1 MNTPFFLLP
10 SQIPHAT
17 RLADSL
23 RAHGCALDA
32 SSPGAEKT
40 YIACAV
46 AASLDMRPMVIT
58 TKATIPAWV
67 RTVRGFGLEPVGI
80 VNYERIR
87 MGKMEECMKIQRRLK
102 GRSKSLFHWRLP
114 KRTLLVFD
122 EVQKCR
128 AYRSVNAQLLLA
140 AARQGIPRLLCSATA
155 FVSPMDCFA
164 IDAAL
169 KLYPDGWFWHWAS
182 EHGCRKGRFGWRFE
196 GDEDDLRRIHRAI
209 FPSKGSRLSLSDIPE
224 FPETRIEALPIETG
238 RGREIQAIYDRM
250 KRELLAATQFQHA
263 ELPIGHHKEIA
274 APAGRVKETQ
284 AAQLLM
290 EFLEARGFPG
300 GFIRLYGC
308 EFLLQ
313 SVHKKRVDEL
323 QNVALARVV
332 RSQGA
337 AFFRLHHALEHGT
350 ENGRGYFAPVQPAAI
365 EQRLPH
371 GRIEGGHGQ
380 ELRKQAAVDVG
391 EFQQDLV
398 APLHALFFRRIE
410 HLKELR
416 QQRRKVA
423 PVFRRARGKVI
434 MEGIAFKN
442 ARILGKQTEEQ
453 AHQIHLQR
461 MAAVAGFLQGVME
474 FA

>member
-1 MNTPFFLLP
+1 MEVEDMNTPFSLLP

-32 SSPGAEKT
+32 SSPGAGKT
-40 YIACAV
+40 YIACVV

-58 TKATIPAWV
+58 TKATLPAWV
-67 RTVRGFGLEPVGI
+67 RTARGFGLGPVGI

-114 KRTLLVFD
+114 ERTPLVFD

-128 AYRSVNAQLLLA
+128 AYRSVNAQLLLTA
-140 AARQGIPRLLCSATA
+140 VRQGIPRLLCSATA

-164 IDAAL
+164 IGAAL

-250 KRELLAATQFQHA
+250 KRELLVATHTGNR
-263 ELPIGHHKEIA
+263 E
-274 APAGRVKETQ
+274 
-284 AAQLLM
+284 
-290 EFLEARGFPG
+290 
-300 GFIRLYGC
+300 RLA
-308 EFLLQ
+308 
-313 SVHKKRVDEL
+313 
-323 QNVALARVV
+323 ALAEAMQAKTANMMTIILRA
-332 RSQGA
+332 R
-337 AFFRLHHALEHGT
+337 
-350 ENGRGYFAPVQPAAI
+350 AAI
-365 EQRLPH
+365 ERCKADALAELAENAAEQGESVAIFVNFRETVDLLAARLPGAATVQGGQSPQERQQVIDSFQANRCPVVICNIAAGGVGVSLH
-371 GRIEGGHGQ
+371 DPSGNKPRLALISPTFSAIDLTQTLGRVHRAGGARSRQLIVFADGTCENITCERVAEKCSHIGLLNDGDLTPSFLQ
-380 ELRKQAAVDVG
+380 ELQ
-391 EFQQDLV
+391 
-398 APLHALFFRRIE
+398 P
-410 HLKELR
+410 
-416 QQRRKVA
+416 
-423 PVFRRARGKVI
+423 
-434 MEGIAFKN
+434 
-442 ARILGKQTEEQ
+442 
-453 AHQIHLQR
+453 
-461 MAAVAGFLQGVME
+461 
-474 FA
+474 